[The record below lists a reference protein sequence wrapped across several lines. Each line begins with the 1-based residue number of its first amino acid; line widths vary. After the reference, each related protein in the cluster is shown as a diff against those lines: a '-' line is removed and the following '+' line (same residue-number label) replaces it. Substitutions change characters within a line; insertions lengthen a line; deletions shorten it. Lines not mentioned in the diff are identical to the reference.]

1 MRKRLWVEAVLVQ
14 VLLSGFWS
22 WGDCKVECPPGTVE
36 VAAMRE
42 ASSTGQLCGVVFIPG
57 LGFFDSR
64 LSFPYSAESNALFTL
79 MNFFA
84 VSSATHSL
92 CLQPGTLINM
102 AICADQNNQITARP
116 LCQMTVDP
124 PNRKMVN
131 LGTHEHVCFGQTP
144 KCD

>member
-1 MRKRLWVEAVLVQ
+1 M
-14 VLLSGFWS
+14 
-22 WGDCKVECPPGTVE
+22 ECPPGTVE
-36 VAAMRE
+36 VAAVRE

-57 LGFFDSR
+57 LKFFDSG

-79 MNFFA
+79 MNSCCFISYA
-84 VSSATHSL
+84 QSL

-102 AICADQNNQITARP
+102 AICADQKNQITARP
-116 LCQMTVDP
+116 LCQMRVDP

-131 LGTHEHVCFGQTP
+131 LGTQEHVCFGQTP